1 MYKAVCS
8 SLPLHSGQHSGKA
21 GVDNPSEDTSL
32 FASRL
37 GFIAFTL
44 RSHVETFRGFGGE
57 RSRSLATASDIG
69 YAWVRTS
76 AGGDV
81 LSDPKS
87 QRGWRGLLPPFDSQ
101 FGTFSR
107 AGTFLRALITR

>member
-21 GVDNPSEDTSL
+21 GVDNPSEDTGL

-76 AGGDV
+76 ATRDV
-81 LSDPKS
+81 LSD
-87 QRGWRGLLPPFDSQ
+87 REANRVGVVFCLH
-101 FGTFSR
+101 
-107 AGTFLRALITR
+107 LILHLVPSVEQERSSER